1 MLLMLLLCG
10 FSVSLFSQVNSSQ
23 VDSSQVDTSLVDS
36 SQVNISPDS
45 PAQVESSQ
53 VQQLKAEEQDTL
65 FVKYKTVLE
74 RYEAAYVATTQE
86 RLQMKKRRKALIR
99 FRESVIDTLPV
110 SNRLKRR
117 LLKELYNTP
126 FTEEWSRVLADLEFE
141 DPLEAWE
148 Y

>member
-1 MLLMLLLCG
+1 MFLMLLLL
-10 FSVSLFSQVNSSQ
+10 SIPVNLISQVKSSQ
-23 VDSSQVDTSLVDS
+23 VKTSQVKSSQL
-36 SQVNISPDS
+36 
-45 PAQVESSQ
+45 ESSQ
-53 VQQLKAEEQDTL
+53 VKSGQVTQDRAEDQDTL

-141 DPLEAWE
+141 DPLEEWD

>member
-1 MLLMLLLCG
+1 MIKDHT
-10 FSVSLFSQVNSSQ
+10 VSLGRKLSLVLFFLIPCILSAQVNPS
-23 VDSSQVDTSLVDS
+23 
-36 SQVNISPDS
+36 
-45 PAQVESSQ
+45 
-53 VQQLKAEEQDTL
+53 AEQHRDTL

-74 RYEAAYVATTQE
+74 QYEADFVASTQE
-86 RLQMKKRRKALIR
+86 RLRKKQQRQALIQ
-99 FRESVIDTLPV
+99 FRETVIDTLPI

-141 DPLEAWE
+141 DPLEDWE